1 MPKTPYMKRVCDDI
15 LSLELQ
21 AAGAVLIEGA
31 KWCGKSRTAEE
42 KAKSAVM
49 MQDPDRAESSI
60 R

>member
-31 KWCGKSRTAEE
+31 KWCGKSRTTPFAYRR
-42 KAKSAVM
+42 
-49 MQDPDRAESSI
+49 PDGI
-60 R
+60 VVCPLGCLCP